1 MNGSVAASVALSV
14 ISAMVT
20 PALMILAAASLA
32 SSALLRMGRIVDRAR
47 LLALMVHEGKLDQ
60 LGASSDVVARWLKTH
75 RARAQRTALAVFALY
90 AAIVLFVGACL
101 LIGLQHLGLDLPD
114 FAALALVLP
123 GAAFLLGGAVGMAG
137 ETGASR
143 TLIVEEID
151 NALASLR
158 KDATN

>member
-1 MNGSVAASVALSV
+1 MNGSAAASGALSV

-60 LGASSDVVARWLKTH
+60 LGASADVVARWLKTY
-75 RARAQRTALAVFALY
+75 RTRAQRMALAVFSLY

-101 LIGLQHLGLDLPD
+101 AIGLQHLGADLPD
-114 FAALALVLP
+114 FAALAFVLP
-123 GAAFLLGGAVGMAG
+123 GAVFLLYGAVGMAG

-143 TLIVEEID
+143 TLIIEEID

-158 KDATN
+158 RDATN